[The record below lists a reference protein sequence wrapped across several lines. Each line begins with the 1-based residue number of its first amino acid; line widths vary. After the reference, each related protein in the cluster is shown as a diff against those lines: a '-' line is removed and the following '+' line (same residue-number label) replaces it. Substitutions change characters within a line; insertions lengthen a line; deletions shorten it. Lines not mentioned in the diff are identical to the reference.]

1 MMFRIHRKLADK
13 KNKQTKINKTKQITK
28 LACDIDW
35 GYISYLAL
43 LFTSLLAIEG
53 NFGHELQ
60 LIKSLK
66 RLKNA
71 VNRVDISPLTAE

>member
-1 MMFRIHRKLADK
+1 MVFRIPPQTSRHK
-13 KNKQTKINKTKQITK
+13 KTKINKTKQIAK

-43 LFTSLLAIEG
+43 LFTSLQAIEG
-53 NFGHELQ
+53 NFGHEFQ

-66 RLKNA
+66 RFKNA
-71 VNRVDISPLTAE
+71 VHRVDISPLTAE